1 MNKPSIRDFSLLL
14 ALVAIVGFF
23 AWQSP
28 AFLSARNISNLG
40 VEFAITAVLALG
52 VFLVLLPGQTDL
64 STGSGVGL
72 FGGIAAV
79 MMIEHDWSAGLA
91 MAIALAGAVAL
102 WAGVG
107 WMVVRQH
114 IPAFIMTLAGM
125 LVFRGLHWLV
135 ISNHTI
141 PVKIG
146 DQGNLLSLLTTWY
159 LPGWAGLV
167 LAAIV
172 IGILGWSAWSARQR
186 RLAHGLAVD
195 DRDSAFARW
204 LISAQLILLLVVA
217 LNQYN
222 GLPLPVLVLG
232 VVATVVYIIT
242 QHLPFGRHLYAI
254 GGNAE
259 AARISGIRVE
269 RTVILAFAFCGGI
282 VAITGFLQTAYTGG
296 STTTVGTLMELD
308 AIAACV
314 IGGVSLTGGVG
325 SVGGVLFGAL
335 LMATLLNG
343 MTLMA
348 VDPQLKYIARGL
360 VLALAVWMDMRLSRR
375 R

>member
-1 MNKPSIRDFSLLL
+1 MNKPSLRDFSLLL
-14 ALVAIVGFF
+14 ALVVIAGFF

-28 AFLSARNISNLG
+28 AFLSSRNLSNLG

-79 MMIEHDWSAGLA
+79 LVIGHDWPAGVA
-91 MAIALAGAVAL
+91 MAVALAGAVAL

-107 WMVVRQH
+107 WMVVGQR

-125 LVFRGLHWLV
+125 LVFRGLHWMV
-135 ISNHTI
+135 IENRTI

-146 DQGNLLSLLTTWY
+146 DQDNLLSLLTTWY
-159 LPGWAGLV
+159 LPRPAGLA

-172 IGILGWSAWSARQR
+172 IAILGWSAWSARAR
-186 RLAHGLAVD
+186 RLAHGLAVV
-195 DRDSAFARW
+195 DRDSAFVGW
-204 LISAQLILLLVVA
+204 MISSQLILILVVA
-217 LNQYN
+217 FNQYN
-222 GLPLPVLVLG
+222 GVPLPVLVLG
-232 VVATVVYIIT
+232 VVATLVYLIT
-242 QHLPFGRHLYAI
+242 RHLPFGRHLYAI

-335 LMATLLNG
+335 IMAVLLNG

-348 VDPQLKYIARGL
+348 VDPQLKYITRGL
-360 VLALAVWMDMRLSRR
+360 VLAVAVWMDMRLSRR
-375 R
+375 A

>member
-1 MNKPSIRDFSLLL
+1 MNKLSIRDFSLVI

-23 AWQSP
+23 AWQAP
-28 AFLSARNISNLG
+28 AFLSARNLSNLG

-79 MMIEHDWSAGLA
+79 LIIEHGWPSSAA
-91 MAIALAGAVAL
+91 MAVAL
-102 WAGVG
+102 VGAVLLWTGVG
-107 WMVVRQH
+107 WMVVRQR

-135 ISNHTI
+135 IHNTTI

-146 DQGNLLSLLTTWY
+146 DQDNLLSLLTIWY
-159 LPGWAGLV
+159 LPKAAGWI
-167 LAAIV
+167 LAAGV
-172 IGILGWSAWSARQR
+172 IAILGWSAWTARAR
-186 RLAHGLAVD
+186 RIAHRLAVP
-195 DRDSAFARW
+195 DRDSAFATW
-204 LISAQLILLLVVA
+204 LISAQLVILLVVV

-232 VVATVVYIIT
+232 VVATAVYVLT
-242 QHLPFGRHLYAI
+242 RHMPFGRHLYAI

-269 RTVILAFAFCGGI
+269 RTVITAFAICGGV

-325 SVGGVLFGAL
+325 TVAGVLFGAL
-335 LMATLLNG
+335 IMAALLNG

-348 VDPQLKYIARGL
+348 VPPEIKYIARGL
-360 VLALAVWMDMRLSRR
+360 VLALAVWMDVRLAKR
-375 R
+375 